1 MLSIRSSLAFGICL
15 TVATFAVTPDNNFA
29 QENKAQ
35 EKNAAQ
41 KQKPATKIKVELRWV
56 ESEAVAGLTETE
68 GFQTS
73 CDPDDIAYPHKKPA
87 LVLTA
92 DTVSD
97 VELKTHDFSNNGLGV
112 YYSVTLH
119 LTDKARSQLADSI
132 EGNKMRL
139 ITVLVDDKYWGVY
152 RYEKDKDKQFVPRQA
167 RASSFTPNVGMFSSY
182 NDAKRVVDAI
192 NAVSNEVKD

>member
-1 MLSIRSSLAFGICL
+1 MFAIRSILAFGICL
-15 TVATFAVTPDNNFA
+15 TVATFAVTPDNSFA
-29 QENKAQ
+29 QENAK
-35 EKNAAQ
+35 ENNAAQ
-41 KQKPATKIKVELRWV
+41 KQKPAKQIKVELRWV
-56 ESEAVAGLTETE
+56 ESKAVAGLTETE

-119 LTDKARSQLADSI
+119 LTDRSRRQLAGTV

-152 RYEKDKDKQFVPRQA
+152 RYEKDKDKQFVPKQA

-192 NAVSNEVKD
+192 NSVSNEVKD